1 VAPFLYKWNKIKVQE
16 EQMENTGI
24 TMLSLFEDIKS
35 GRITKDEFEKK
46 IINLTTNK
54 SKKQGVYLPVLYLA
68 KRLLG

>member
-1 VAPFLYKWNKIKVQE
+1 
-16 EQMENTGI
+16 MENNGI